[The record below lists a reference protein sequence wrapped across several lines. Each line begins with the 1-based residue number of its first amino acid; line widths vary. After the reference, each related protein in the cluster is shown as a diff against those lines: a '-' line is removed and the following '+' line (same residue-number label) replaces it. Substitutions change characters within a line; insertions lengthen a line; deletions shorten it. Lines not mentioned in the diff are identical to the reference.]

1 MKINVPEVYEIRTL
15 RSKLNQ
21 LCFRDRYT
29 KFWRIKYMFTALFG
43 GGVSKKIAIIYEFLI
58 KNLVFNNVNNVDKV
72 DTLSTLSISL
82 SKPNMNFTIF
92 NLRLLK
98 YCTIISF

>member
-1 MKINVPEVYEIRTL
+1 MYCHKMQKSRGIEDP
-15 RSKLNQ
+15 Q
-21 LCFRDRYT
+21 
-29 KFWRIKYMFTALFG
+29 YMFTALFG
-43 GGVSKKIAIIYEFLI
+43 GGGLKKIAIIYEFLN
-58 KNLVFNNVNNVDKV
+58 KNLVFNNVHNVDKV

-92 NLRLLK
+92 NFRLLK